1 MVIKKLFVFIL
12 MTFFVSNVLMAE
24 VVNTVVAVVGASPI
38 TRDDFMKRKNF
49 LVAQSRGQGKK
60 ISDKDVYD
68 DLLEEH
74 ILYTKLEELNYEI
87 EDKNIESR
95 IESIAKQYNLNK
107 DQFIEQIEASGIPF
121 DEYRLVM
128 KKQIA
133 MESLYSSVVN
143 PPEVTDEEADK
154 FYASLS
160 NKDKVKFE
168 GDTIVRLSWIF
179 FRAKTFTEKGRKGD
193 IAVRVR
199 ASAARGENFEKL
211 AKTYS
216 DDAKTK
222 KYGGDLGYNLLAD
235 LSTGGMPSHITH
247 GLNLVKNGSKV
258 GTVSRVQETVGRGFW
273 VVKITSIEKDQNSIR
288 SRVKSM
294 LYEERSRE
302 AFTQW
307 IVEEKEKIA
316 VTIYSEIK

>member
-1 MVIKKLFVFIL
+1 MTRKKWFVFIL
-12 MTFFVSNVLMAE
+12 MTFFVSNVLVAE
-24 VVNTVVAVVGASPI
+24 VVNTVVAVVGVNPI
-38 TRDDFMKRKNF
+38 TRDDFVKRKIF
-49 LVAQSRGQGKK
+49 LKAQSRGEK

-74 ILYTKLEELNYEI
+74 ILYTKLEELDYEI
-87 EDKNIESR
+87 EDRDIENR
-95 IESIAKQYNLNK
+95 LESIAKQYNLTK
-107 DQFIEQIEASGIPF
+107 EQFIEQIEASGVPI

-133 MESLYSSVVN
+133 MESLYSSVVK
-143 PPEVTDEEADK
+143 PPEVTDNEADK
-154 FYASLS
+154 FYESQS
-160 NKDKVKFE
+160 NKDKAKFE
-168 GDTIVRLSWIF
+168 GDTVVRLSWIF

-193 IAVRVR
+193 IAARVSG
-199 ASAARGENFEKL
+199 SATRGGNFEEL

-216 DDAKTK
+216 DDVKTK

-235 LSTGGMPSHITH
+235 LETRSMPAHITY

-258 GTVSRVQETVGRGFW
+258 GTVSRVQETVGSGFW
-273 VVKITSIEKDQNSIR
+273 IVKVTGIEKDQNSIR
-288 SRVKSM
+288 SRVKSF

-302 AFTQW
+302 AFIEW
-307 IVEEKEKIA
+307 IVEEKEKVA

>member
-1 MVIKKLFVFIL
+1 MIIKKWFVFIL
-12 MTFFVSNVLMAE
+12 LTFFVSNILVAE
-24 VVNTVVAVVGASPI
+24 VVNTVVAVVGINPI
-38 TRDDFMKRKNF
+38 TRDDFVKRKNF
-49 LVAQSRGQGKK
+49 LTAQSRGQGKK

-87 EDKNIESR
+87 EDRDIENR
-95 IESIAKQYNLNK
+95 VESIAKQYNLNK
-107 DQFIEQIEASGIPF
+107 EQFIEQIEASGIPF

-133 MESLYSSVVN
+133 MESLYSSVVS

-154 FYASLS
+154 FYASQS
-160 NKDKVKFE
+160 NKDKSRFE
-168 GDTIVRLSWIF
+168 GDTVVRLSWIF
-179 FRAKTFTEKGRKGD
+179 FRARTFTEKGRKGD
-193 IAVRVR
+193 IAARVSG
-199 ASAARGENFEKL
+199 SAARGVNFEEL

-216 DDAKTK
+216 DDEKTK

-235 LSTGGMPSHITH
+235 LETRSMPAHITY

-258 GTVSRVQETVGRGFW
+258 GTVSRVQETVGSGFW
-273 VVKITSIEKDQNSIR
+273 VVKVTGIEKDQNSIR
-288 SRVKSM
+288 SRVKSL

-302 AFTQW
+302 AFIEW